1 MKEERRKQMEAL
13 IARRQSITMEEL
25 CAHFGVSM
33 NTVRADVAY
42 LVESGSAEKI
52 YGGVRAR
59 ARKQVPVFSSRAK
72 ENTDRKRTIAR
83 AAQTLVRDGDL
94 LFLDNGT
101 TTMHLLDF
109 LDPGKRVTVVTASLH
124 VITRAAALENVKL
137 IVLPGTLDRRTN
149 SLTDLGTQEFLSRF
163 RFTKAFMGVT
173 EVSGDGRL
181 NVSTYQEFLVKRT
194 ALAQSREKILLADG
208 SKFQGSGLMA
218 YGNLGDMT
226 ALVTDDTCPPAV
238 SAYWAAEGVEVIV
251 AG

>member
-13 IARRQSITMEEL
+13 IARRQSVTMEEL

-42 LVESGSAEKI
+42 LVDSGSAEKI

-59 ARKQVPVFSSRAK
+59 ARKQVPLFSSRAK
-72 ENTDRKRTIAR
+72 ENTERKRAIAR
-83 AAQTLVRDGDL
+83 AAETLVRDGDL

-109 LDPGKRVTVVTASLH
+109 LDQAKRVTVVTGSLH
-124 VITRAAALENVKL
+124 VISRAAALENVKL

-149 SLTDLGTQEFLSRF
+149 SLADLGTQEFLSRF

-181 NVSTYQEFLVKRT
+181 NVSTYQEYLVKRT
-194 ALAQSREKILLADG
+194 VLAQSQEKILLADG

-218 YGNLGDMT
+218 YGSMEDMT
-226 ALVTDDTCPPAV
+226 VLVTDDGSPREALRCW
-238 SAYWAAEGVEVIV
+238 SDSGVEVIV

>member
-59 ARKQVPVFSSRAK
+59 AKKQVPLFSSRAK
-72 ENTDRKRTIAR
+72 ENPERKRSIAR
-83 AAQTLVRDGDL
+83 VAETLIRDGDL

-101 TTMHLLDF
+101 TTMHLIDF
-109 LDPGKRVTVVTASLH
+109 LSPAKRVTVVTGSLH
-124 VITRAAALENVKL
+124 VISRAATLENVKL

-218 YGNLGDMT
+218 YGSLEDMT
-226 ALVTDDTCPPAV
+226 VLVTDDTCPPAV
-238 SAYWAAEGVEVIV
+238 SAHWAAEGVEVII

>member
-226 ALVTDDTCPPAV
+226 ALVTDDACPPAV